1 MGTGERKLTTQS
13 FAMEERTRVGIEC
26 PVCHRQQFLELE
38 VDSGLLKSP
47 MAEEIRKHLLDWV
60 VSRCPDHLGP
70 IAKLS
75 KN

>member
-1 MGTGERKLTTQS
+1 MTEIL
-13 FAMEERTRVGIEC
+13 AMEERTHVGIEC
-26 PVCHRQQFLELE
+26 PVCCCQQFLEIE

-70 IAKLS
+70 IVRTS
-75 KN
+75 RN